1 MNSTNPEEK
10 IVSDNLLFLK
20 IKLLLISLRLIKNF
34 LVYCFLKLHKNST
47 KKRYIIAA
55 PKWSV
60 KPLSKAVK
68 SALKVTYRKNENYN
82 FQTQY

>member
-34 LVYCFLKLHKNST
+34 LVYWFLKLHKNST

-60 KPLSKAVK
+60 KPLLKAVRP
-68 SALKVTYRKNENYN
+68 ALKVTYRKNENYN